1 MVIAAQRVASVVLS
15 RSGLRHWLDK
25 PDAKRDSLHV
35 VGLWRI
41 ILETQGAR
49 CWMTF
54 LRLAHGRCF
63 AFSFACLIAVHGA
76 VVHPAAQVP
85 PPNPALQA
93 DVVLNGQTLFTVQ
106 GVLSFPAKSRAEA
119 INRRIESL
127 SHDVTFQ
134 PSSISVDDG
143 ESTSDIMAGDLIV
156 MSVTDQDASAAGVSR
171 KVLARDYAQ
180 RIGAALQSYRRA
192 YSIKSLILGALYTL
206 IATALLILLFR
217 LLKAGFHR
225 LHRKLAVWRGT
236 LIPSLRIQQFELL
249 SASRIAGTVSGLL
262 RLVHF
267 GLVVASLYIYASLVL
282 GFFPW
287 TRGYARTLVS
297 YTLSP
302 LRMMGVAAVSY
313 LPNLFFIAVI
323 LIVAFYVIRLV
334 RVLFAEIGKGTITF
348 ESFYPE
354 WAQPTYKIVRVLI
367 LAMTAVVIFP
377 YVPGSKSPAFRGI
390 SIFLG
395 VLLSLGS
402 SSAVS
407 NVVAGVILTYM
418 RAFKVGDRVKIADTM
433 GDVTEKTLLVT
444 RIRTIKN
451 VEITIANS
459 MVLNSHI
466 VNFSASAQQEGLI
479 LHTGVTIGYDAPWR
493 TVHQLLIDAALTCSD
508 ILQEPRPFVLQ
519 TALDDF
525 YVHYEINAFTN
536 APSHMAQIYS
546 DLHQN
551 IQDKFNEAGVEIMS
565 SHYSNV
571 RDGNR
576 TTIPAA
582 YLAKDYV
589 APRFEVGLDDISQRG
604 KHPSTSE

>member
-1 MVIAAQRVASVVLS
+1 M
-15 RSGLRHWLDK
+15 
-25 PDAKRDSLHV
+25 P
-35 VGLWRI
+35 
-41 ILETQGAR
+41 
-49 CWMTF
+49 F
-54 LRLAHGRCF
+54 LRLVLGRGL
-63 AFSFACLIAVHGA
+63 AFLFICLIAVHVAA
-76 VVHPAAQVP
+76 VPPAAQTP
-85 PPNPALQA
+85 PPSPAPNA
-93 DVVLNGQTLFTVQ
+93 AVVLNGKTLFTVQ
-106 GVLSFPAKSRAEA
+106 GVLSFPAESRAEA
-119 INRRIESL
+119 ISRRIESL
-127 SHDVTFQ
+127 SHDITFK
-134 PSSISVDDG
+134 PGSVSVDDG
-143 ESTSDIMAGDLIV
+143 ESLSDIMAGDLIV
-156 MSVTDQDASAAGVSR
+156 MSVTDQDANAVGVSR
-171 KVLARDYAQ
+171 KALARDYAQ
-180 RIGAALQSYRRA
+180 RIGTAIESYRRA
-192 YSIKSLILGALYTL
+192 YSIKSLVLGAVYTL
-206 IATALLILLFR
+206 IATTLLVLIFR
-217 LLKAGFHR
+217 LLKAGSHR
-225 LHRKLAVWRGT
+225 FHRKLAVWRGT
-236 LIPSLRIQQFELL
+236 RIPSLRIQEFELL
-249 SASRIAGTVSGLL
+249 SASRIAGTVSGLV

-267 GLVVASLYIYASLVL
+267 GLVVAALYIYASLVL

-287 TRGYARTLVS
+287 TRGYARMLVS

-313 LPNLFFIAVI
+313 LPNIFFIAVI

-348 ESFYPE
+348 DSFYPE

-402 SSAVS
+402 SSAVA

-418 RAFKVGDRVKIADTM
+418 RAFKIGDRVKIADTM
-433 GDVTEKTLLVT
+433 GDVMEKTLLIT

-451 VEITIANS
+451 VEITIANA

-466 VNFSASAQQEGLI
+466 VNFSASTQQEGLI
-479 LHTGVTIGYDAPWR
+479 LHTAVTIGYDAPWR
-493 TVHQLLIDAALTCSD
+493 TVHQLLIDAALTCND
-508 ILQEPRPFVLQ
+508 ILPEPRPFVLQ

-525 YVHYEINAFTN
+525 YVHYEINAFTD

-551 IQDKFNEAGVEIMS
+551 IQDKFNQAGVEIMS

-589 APRFEVGLDDISQRG
+589 APRFEVGIDDLPGRITR
-604 KHPSTSE
+604 HPSGE